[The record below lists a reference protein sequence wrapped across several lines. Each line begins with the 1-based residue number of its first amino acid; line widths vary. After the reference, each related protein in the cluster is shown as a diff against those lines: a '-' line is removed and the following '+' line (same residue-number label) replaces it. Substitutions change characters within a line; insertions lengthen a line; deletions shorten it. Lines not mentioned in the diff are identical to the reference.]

1 MVPQQQRTK
10 EGNNMSTLR
19 LRPSQVKSSHR
30 TTYHGTCVCPL
41 HSSSL
46 DGWMVGGCSTPVA
59 DYRNY
64 DPQSP
69 LVSSFALKS
78 RNLHFPV
85 NRAEKGGILRRR
97 QDRDRD
103 RDFSILKLFPA
114 CISTPNPSIHP
125 SIHLTL
131 PWLVLCTHHSRN
143 LVSTFAGRQDHHH
156 SNPPIYS

>member
-1 MVPQQQRTK
+1 
-10 EGNNMSTLR
+10 MSTLR

-46 DGWMVGGCSTPVA
+46 DVWMVGGCSTPVA

-64 DPQSP
+64 HPQSP
-69 LVSSFALKS
+69 PFSSFALKS